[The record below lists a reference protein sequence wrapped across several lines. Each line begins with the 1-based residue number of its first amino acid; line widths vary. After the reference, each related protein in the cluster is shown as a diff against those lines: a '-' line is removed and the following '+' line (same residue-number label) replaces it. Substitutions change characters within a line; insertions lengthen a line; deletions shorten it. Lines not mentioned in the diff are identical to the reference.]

1 MGRENKEQ
9 ETDPGPLMKAAVLDE
24 FGPVDVL
31 QLRDIQVPES
41 GEDQILVEV
50 HATSINPI
58 DWKMREG
65 SMAMRYGDEFPM
77 ILGWDCSGVVAKVGE
92 GVSDFA
98 PGDEVFARSDV
109 STGRCYAEY
118 AVLNTR
124 TVVKKPRGLTH
135 EEAGSIPLV
144 GLTALNGLLHCV
156 NLQPGQR
163 VLIIGASGGVGTL
176 AVQIAKNMGAHVTG
190 VCSEKNM
197 ELVAS
202 LGADA
207 VIDYNKADAFETD
220 ESYDVIY
227 DTVGSRTYLDAKSSL
242 TENGTYLTLVPVPD
256 IEFFIPGQTQWE
268 PGKGY
273 FIAWTPTVEDLQML
287 ADWAEE
293 GRLRPVI
300 DSVFSLDQIR
310 DAHLR
315 SQTERAVGK
324 IVVRVPE

>member
-1 MGRENKEQ
+1 VTE
-9 ETDPGPLMKAAVLDE
+9 
-24 FGPVDVL
+24 
-31 QLRDIQVPES
+31 
-41 GEDQILVEV
+41 
-50 HATSINPI
+50 
-58 DWKMREG
+58 
-65 SMAMRYGDEFPM
+65 
-77 ILGWDCSGVVAKVGE
+77 VGE
-92 GVSDFA
+92 GVHDFTV
-98 PGDEVFARSDV
+98 GDEVFARSDV

-124 TVVKKPRGLTH
+124 TVVKKPSGLTH

-144 GLTALNGLLHCV
+144 GLTAINGLRTCA

-207 VIDYNKADAFETD
+207 VVDYNKADAFETD

-227 DTVGSRTYLDAKSSL
+227 DTMGARTYLEAKTAL
-242 TENGTYLTLVPVPD
+242 TENGTYLTLVPVSD
-256 IEFFIPGQTQWE
+256 IEFFMPGQTEWE

-273 FIAWTPTVEDLQML
+273 FVAWTPTAEDLQIL
-287 ADWAEE
+287 ADWTDE
-293 GRLRPVI
+293 GKLRPVI
-300 DSVFSLDQIR
+300 DSVFTLDQIR

-315 SQTERAVGK
+315 SQTDRAVGK
-324 IVVRVPE
+324 IIIKVRD

>member
-1 MGRENKEQ
+1 
-9 ETDPGPLMKAAVLDE
+9 MKAAVLDE
-24 FGPVDVL
+24 FGSVDVMHV
-31 QLRDIQVPES
+31 RDMPVPEI
-41 GEDQILVEV
+41 GEGQILVEV
-50 HATSINPI
+50 HATNINPI

-65 SMAMRYGDEFPM
+65 TMAMRYGDDFPM
-77 ILGWDCSGVVAKVGE
+77 ILGWDCSGVVTEVGE
-92 GVSDFA
+92 GVHDFTV
-98 PGDEVFARSDV
+98 GDEVFARSDV

-124 TVVKKPRGLTH
+124 TVVKKPSGLTH

-144 GLTALNGLLHCV
+144 GLTAINGLRTCA

-207 VIDYNKADAFETD
+207 VVDYNKADAFETD

-227 DTVGSRTYLDAKSSL
+227 DTMGARTYLEAKTAL

-256 IEFFIPGQTQWE
+256 IEFFMPGQTEWE

-273 FIAWTPTVEDLQML
+273 FVAWTPTAEDLQIL
-287 ADWAEE
+287 ADWTDE
-293 GRLRPVI
+293 GKLRPVI
-300 DSVFSLDQIR
+300 DSVFTLDQIR

-315 SQTERAVGK
+315 SQTDRAVGK
-324 IVVRVPE
+324 IIIKVRD